1 MEQPLRASTDGIA
14 ALCSGGSITGAHVCA
29 HSRDTGV
36 SPLYGGQTF
45 VEARTALCA
54 VHGSGFYLGVLLTT
68 VWQYREVVSRHVG
81 FQTERLAVG
90 SVNGAIEE
98 NEGISDAIRRQPYV
112 EAVACSSKMLLQ
124 HYSTNRLTD
133 AQGNFLCPLHFM
145 LIDKDF
151 PKVTGLKLLEG
162 AFRSM
167 SAKPWWARRRY
178 GL

>member
-1 MEQPLRASTDGIA
+1 MTQVFRRYTEGKRSWKRGLLFVQFM
-14 ALCSGGSITGAHVCA
+14 
-29 HSRDTGV
+29 GV
-36 SPLYGGQTF
+36 AF
-45 VEARTALCA
+45 I
-54 VHGSGFYLGVLLTT
+54 LGVLLTT

-162 AFRSM
+162 AFPQHVGEAVVGKEMVRTM
-167 SAKPWWARRRY
+167 KW
-178 GL
+178 